1 MRLVKNTDSRPLR
14 WLNFLYRYPTSA
26 RALNVLD
33 IKKKEALQEETFDNS
48 KSHLYPVSVFCP
60 IDFADLGLYTR

>member
-1 MRLVKNTDSRPLR
+1 MLLKTGLRKMIKKLSTMRPLNEK
-14 WLNFLYRYPTSA
+14 L
-26 RALNVLD
+26 
-33 IKKKEALQEETFDNS
+33 KHLQEETFDNS